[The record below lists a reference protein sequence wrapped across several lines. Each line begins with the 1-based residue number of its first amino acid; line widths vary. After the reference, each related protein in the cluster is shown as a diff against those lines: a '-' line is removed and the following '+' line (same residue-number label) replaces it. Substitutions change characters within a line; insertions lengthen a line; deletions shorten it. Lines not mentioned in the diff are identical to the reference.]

1 MAANQQKSK
10 GRPGSRNLWMMVSIV
25 VGVIAI
31 VRELQMPPDQRT
43 WHGKVGFVPYEFRRP
58 TLERFRQIYWN
69 EDGPIVSSQ
78 LWGVGWA
85 LNVGAIKKRVAG

>member
-1 MAANQQKSK
+1 MGKKDTSK
-10 GRPGSRNLWMMVSIV
+10 KRSTVKNLWMAALAV

-31 VRELQMPPDQRT
+31 AEQLRLPKEERT

-58 TLERFRQIYWN
+58 TVDRFKKTYWN
-69 EDGPIVSSQ
+69 EEGPIVSPR

-85 LNVGAIKKRVAG
+85 VNVAAIKKRVMG